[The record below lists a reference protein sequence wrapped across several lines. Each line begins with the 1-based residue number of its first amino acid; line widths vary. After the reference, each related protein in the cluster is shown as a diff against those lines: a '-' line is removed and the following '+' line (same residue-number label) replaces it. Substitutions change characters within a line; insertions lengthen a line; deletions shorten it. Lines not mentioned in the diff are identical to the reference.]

1 MFGTAAAFLALILF
15 VFEPNFLAHGA
26 LVTTDV
32 ALSCFMFGTV
42 YALYRFGKQPSLT
55 RAVVVGVA
63 LGLAFASKHS
73 ALLLIPIVILLVIA
87 EVILGPHPSARPG
100 EARRSRGRAKS
111 ALVLV
116 GSLLLAAAI
125 SIAVLWAFYGF
136 RYSARP
142 PGLAMNPPLSE
153 YLHRLRP
160 AEERIVGAVAGWHA
174 IPEAYLYGLTD
185 VRDISNV
192 SSSYVLGKIYPH
204 GVWFYFPVAF
214 VIKSTLPFLLVLL
227 LSIGVVSVGRL
238 KAWREILFL
247 LIPPV
252 TYFVQAMTSGLNIGV
267 RHILPIYPY
276 LMILC
281 AAAAWTLM
289 KRDRRWI
296 AVIAVLLTW
305 HAVTSL
311 RSFPVYLSYANE
323 AWGGPSNTYKLLT
336 DSNVDWAQQLPATRE
351 YLQQHGVKECWFAY
365 FAATVVDTAYYGIP
379 CKMLPVISSLWLGD
393 QLEAPAHIDG
403 TVLISAG
410 TLSGYE
416 MGPGSLN
423 PYEQFKTRQP
433 EAKIQH
439 GVFVYNGH
447 FDLPLAAAIAHA
459 HNAGKL
465 ADQNR
470 LDQALAEAQSAVA
483 LAPDCVRAQSTLGD
497 ILTLMHRTDDARA
510 AYRKGLM
517 AARAN
522 YPEFHKES
530 IARLERLVG
539 SE

>member
-1 MFGTAAAFLALILF
+1 
-15 VFEPNFLAHGA
+15 
-26 LVTTDV
+26 
-32 ALSCFMFGTV
+32 MFGTV
-42 YALYRFGKQPSLT
+42 YALYRFGKQPNLV
-55 RAVVVGVA
+55 RAVAVGVA

-87 EVILGPHPSARPG
+87 EIILGTRASAN
-100 EARRSRGRAKS
+100 ADAHRRAGRAKQ
-111 ALVLV
+111 ALILI
-116 GSLLLAAAI
+116 GSMLLAATV
-125 SIAVLWAFYGF
+125 SVAVLWACYGF

-142 PGLAMNPPLSE
+142 AGLAMNPPLSE
-153 YLHRLRP
+153 FLHRLRP
-160 AEERIVGAVAGWHA
+160 AEERIVGAAAKWHA

-192 SSSYVLGKIYPH
+192 SSSYVFGKIYPH

-214 VIKSTLPFLLVLL
+214 VVKSTLPFLLLL
-227 LSIGVVSVGRL
+227 LLAISVIAAGRL

-252 TYFVQAMTSGLNIGV
+252 TYFVQAMMSGLNIGL
-267 RHILPIYPY
+267 RHILPIYPF

-281 AAAAWTLM
+281 AAAAWSLM
-289 KRDRRWI
+289 QRDRRWI
-296 AVIAVLLTW
+296 AIIAVLLTW

-311 RSFPVYLSYANE
+311 RSFPVYLAYANE
-323 AWGGPSNTYKLLT
+323 AWGGQSNTYKLLT

-351 YLQQHGVKECWFAY
+351 YLEQHGVKDCWFAY
-365 FAATVVDTAYYGIP
+365 FAATVVDTPYYGIP

-423 PYEQFKTRQP
+423 PYEQFKTLQP
-433 EAKIQH
+433 ESIIQH
-439 GVFVYNGH
+439 GLFVYNGH

-470 LDQALAEAQSAVA
+470 LGQALAEAQAAVA
-483 LAPDCVRAQSTLGD
+483 LAPDSVRAQSTLGD
-497 ILTLMHRTDDARA
+497 ILTLLHRTDEARD
-510 AYRKGLM
+510 AYRKGLL

-522 YPEFHKES
+522 YPEFRQES
-530 IARLERLVG
+530 IARLEKLVG
-539 SE
+539 PD